1 MSRGW
6 HWTACA
12 ATTKNRSECPAIVHG
27 GDKSPFSPSG
37 FCARA
42 ASAKLGR
49 MRARLPLLLSVFSLA
64 SLPALPAAA
73 EGPVSWRLDTVHTQ
87 IQFSID
93 HQGFNRSL
101 GLFKLRE
108 GALQFDE
115 KDWSSARLVV
125 SIDTASLILGDAKWE
140 QTIRSWRFL
149 DTDRWPLAQYRS
161 TAVERGDGDSGV
173 IHGELTLHGRT
184 RPLDIAFRLNKLAN
198 DPYTFKRTAG
208 FSATATLKRSD
219 FGMDKVL
226 SAVGDEV
233 QLRLEV
239 AAVRDRDASPDAI
252 APATENPA
260 PPPPDRN
267 DDDGTEKR

>member
-1 MSRGW
+1 
-6 HWTACA
+6 
-12 ATTKNRSECPAIVHG
+12 
-27 GDKSPFSPSG
+27 
-37 FCARA
+37 
-42 ASAKLGR
+42 
-49 MRARLPLLLSVFSLA
+49 MRARLPLLLSVLLLCA
-64 SLPALPAAA
+64 RLPLAAA
-73 EGPVSWRLDTVHTQ
+73 ADAAAWRLDPVHTQ

-101 GLFKLRE
+101 GLLKIRE

-115 KDWSSARLVV
+115 KDWSSARITV
-125 SIDTASLILGDAKWE
+125 SIETASILLGDAKWE

-149 DTDRWPLAQYRS
+149 DSERWPLAQYRS
-161 TAVERGDGDSGV
+161 TSVERGDGDNGV
-173 IHGELTLHGRT
+173 IRGELTLHGRT
-184 RPLDIAFRLNKLAN
+184 RPLDIPFRLNKLAN
-198 DPYTFKRTAG
+198 DPYTFKRNAG

-252 APATENPA
+252 APASENPA
-260 PPPPDRN
+260 SPPPDRT

>member
-1 MSRGW
+1 M
-6 HWTACA
+6 
-12 ATTKNRSECPAIVHG
+12 RS
-27 GDKSPFSPSG
+27 
-37 FCARA
+37 
-42 ASAKLGR
+42 
-49 MRARLPLLLSVFSLA
+49 RLPLLLSLMLS
-64 SLPALPAAA
+64 LPAAA
-73 EGPVSWRLDTVHTQ
+73 ADPASWRLDTVHTQ

-101 GLFKLRE
+101 GLFKVSE

-115 KDWSSARLVV
+115 KDWSTARLNV
-125 SIDTASLILGDAKWE
+125 SIDTASILLGDAKWE
-140 QTIRSWRFL
+140 QAIRSWRFL
-149 DTDRWPLAQYRS
+149 DSERWPLAQYRS
-161 TAVERGDGDSGV
+161 KSVERGEGDSGV
-173 IHGELTLHGRT
+173 IRGELTLHGRT

-198 DPYTFKRTAG
+198 DPYTFRRTAG

-239 AAVRDRDASPDAI
+239 AAVRDKDASPDAI
-252 APATENPA
+252 APAAENPTS
-260 PPPPDRN
+260 PPPDRT

>member
-1 MSRGW
+1 M
-6 HWTACA
+6 
-12 ATTKNRSECPAIVHG
+12 P
-27 GDKSPFSPSG
+27 
-37 FCARA
+37 
-42 ASAKLGR
+42 
-49 MRARLPLLLSVFSLA
+49 ARLPSPPIVLLSALLLS
-64 SLPALPAAA
+64 ALPATAA
-73 EGPVSWRLDTVHTQ
+73 DPTSWRLDTVHTQ

-101 GLFKLRE
+101 GLFKVSA

-115 KDWSSARLVV
+115 KDWSSARLAV
-125 SIDTASLILGDAKWE
+125 SVDTASIILGDAKWE

-149 DTDRWPLAQYRS
+149 DSERWPQAQYRS
-161 TAVERGDGDSGV
+161 TSVERGEGDSGV
-173 IHGELTLHGRT
+173 IRGELTLHGRT

-208 FSATATLKRSD
+208 FSATATLRRSD

-239 AAVRDRDASPDAI
+239 AAVRDRDASPDAL
-252 APATENPA
+252 APAPENPA
-260 PPPPDRN
+260 SPPPDRT